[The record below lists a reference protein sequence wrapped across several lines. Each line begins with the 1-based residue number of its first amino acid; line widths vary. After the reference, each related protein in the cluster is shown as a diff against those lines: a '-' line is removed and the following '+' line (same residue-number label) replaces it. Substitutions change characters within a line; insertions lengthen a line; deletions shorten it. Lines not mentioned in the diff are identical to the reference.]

1 VLALVPYLIDRNERG
16 VARWFN
22 REGRAAQIVVLLM
35 VVVIIGLTL
44 IAVLQ

>member
-1 VLALVPYLIDRNERG
+1 

-22 REGRAAQIVVLLM
+22 REGCAAQIVVLLM
-35 VVVIIGLTL
+35 VVAIVGLTL

>member
-1 VLALVPYLIDRNERG
+1 

-44 IAVLQ
+44 IGVLQ